1 MQDDAFE
8 LLTSEP
14 NTEWSTVM
22 TKRDSSS
29 DQISPDECLIY
40 VKSVNERILAFTF
53 LLVAA

>member
-22 TKRDSSS
+22 TRRDSSS

-40 VKSVNERILAFTF
+40 VKSVKKGILVFTF
-53 LLVAA
+53 LFVAA